1 LVVGLIEVEFGI
13 YVHVNVQPKGMT
25 DVSSVTTVL
34 IIRVVASNDIR
45 VITIVARRGIVVFTS
60 DPN

>member
-1 LVVGLIEVEFGI
+1 LLVGLIEVGFGI
-13 YVHVNVQPKGMT
+13 YVHVHVQPEGLT
-25 DVSSVTTVL
+25 NVFFVTPVL

-45 VITIVARRGIVVFTS
+45 VVTIVAGRGIVVFTS

>member
-1 LVVGLIEVEFGI
+1 VGLIEVEFGI

-25 DVSSVTTVL
+25 NDSSVATVL
-34 IIRVVASNDIR
+34 IIRVVASDDIR
-45 VITIVARRGIVVFTS
+45 VFTIVTGRGIVVFTS